1 MRRATRLILISGD
14 EGLVAQLSGWLERA
28 GVQVCERFPSLQA
41 LIAHG
46 HALEANPPDLVLVDL
61 KLPDYQ
67 GLDAFA
73 EVKVRAINIPVV
85 ALIDRSEAMLGPHL
99 LQMGAADYLFRD
111 ALSAPLLEHVI
122 QRAWERQRVQNN
134 LSEYLQELYASEA
147 RFRAILQ
154 HYPDGLLILDAEGRI
169 LMANDEAQRLLG
181 YTEAHLVG
189 QPLEAF
195 VREETPG
202 FVRVLG
208 APGASWLRLR
218 IISCEEDDPCQMVLL
233 RPLTEAERQERFA
246 PNASETLPA
255 IILEALDEAVLVV
268 DEDGRV
274 VYANQAARTLLGEPH
289 RQITGRPLN
298 GMLTALM
305 PGERFD
311 RMMSWLE
318 LHGGTWQGLRRLE
331 SRSGSVQTFQ
341 VQLRLLSEPIF
352 GMVIVLRPVAGAVP
366 IG

>member
-1 MRRATRLILISGD
+1 
-14 EGLVAQLSGWLERA
+14 
-28 GVQVCERFPSLQA
+28 
-41 LIAHG
+41 
-46 HALEANPPDLVLVDL
+46 VLVDL

-122 QRAWERQRVQNN
+122 QRAWERQQVQNN

-169 LMANDEAQRLLG
+169 LMANDEAQQLLG
-181 YTEAHLVG
+181 YAEAHLVG

-202 FVRVLG
+202 F
-208 APGASWLRLR
+208 ARLIGTSDPIR
-218 IISCEEDDPCQMVLL
+218 LQVIPCEEDDPCRLVLL
-233 RPLTEAERQERFA
+233 RPLTESERQEMA
-246 PNASETLPA
+246 ASTAAQTLA
-255 IILEALDEAVLVV
+255 EIILEVLDEAVLVA
-268 DEDGRV
+268 DGAGRV
-274 VYANQAARTLLGEPH
+274 VYANQAAAALMGKPH
-289 RQITGRPLN
+289 RQLTGRPLN
-298 GMLTALM
+298 GMLTTLM

-318 LHGGTWQGLRRLE
+318 LHGGIWQGIRRLE

-352 GMVIVLRPVAGAVP
+352 GMVIVLRPVVGEVP

>member
-14 EGLVAQLSGWLERA
+14 ERLGAHLSGWLECA

-46 HALEANPPDLVLVDL
+46 HALEADPPDLVLVDL
-61 KLPDYQ
+61 KLADYQ

-111 ALSAPLLEHVI
+111 ALSAPLLEHVV
-122 QRAWERQRVQNN
+122 QRALERQHVQNN
-134 LSEYLQELYASEA
+134 LSEYLQELYTSEA

-181 YTEAHLVG
+181 YAEAHLVG

-195 VREETPG
+195 VQEETPG
-202 FVRVLG
+202 FVWVPG
-208 APGASWLRLR
+208 APGSSRLRLR
-218 IISCEEDDPCQMVLL
+218 IISCEEDDPCQLVLL
-233 RPLTEAERQERFA
+233 RPLTEVEREEMVTDGSFGIL
-246 PNASETLPA
+246 PET
-255 IILEALDEAVLVV
+255 ILQLLDEAVLVA
-268 DEDGRV
+268 DGNGHL
-274 VYANQAARTLLGEPH
+274 VYANRAALSLLGRPH
-289 RQITGRPLN
+289 RQIMGQPLN
-298 GMLTALM
+298 GMLSALM

-311 RMMSWLE
+311 RLMSWLE
-318 LHGGTWQGLRRLE
+318 LQGGIWQGTRQLE
-331 SRSGSVQTFQ
+331 NGHDSPRTYQI
-341 VQLRLLSEPIF
+341 QLRLLQAPAT
-352 GMVIVLRPVAGAVP
+352 GVLIVLRPIAGEVSV
-366 IG
+366 G

>member
-1 MRRATRLILISGD
+1 M
-14 EGLVAQLSGWLERA
+14 
-28 GVQVCERFPSLQA
+28 QVCERFPSLQA
-41 LIAHG
+41 LITHW
-46 HALEANPPDLVLVDL
+46 HALEADPPDLVLVDL

-147 RFRAILQ
+147 RFRTILQ

-181 YTEAHLVG
+181 YAEAHLVG

-202 FVRVLG
+202 F
-208 APGASWLRLR
+208 ARLIGMSDPIR
-218 IISCEEDDPCQMVLL
+218 LQVIPCEEDDPCRLVLL
-233 RPLTEAERQERFA
+233 RPLTESERQEMA
-246 PNASETLPA
+246 ASTAAQTLA
-255 IILEALDEAVLVV
+255 EIILEVLDEAVLVA
-268 DEDGRV
+268 DGEGRV
-274 VYANQAARTLLGEPH
+274 VYANQAAAALMGKPH
-289 RQITGRPLN
+289 RQLTGRPLN
-298 GMLTALM
+298 GMLTTLM

-318 LHGGTWQGLRRLE
+318 LHGGIWQGIRRLE

-352 GMVIVLRPVAGAVP
+352 GMVILLRPVVGEVP

>member
-1 MRRATRLILISGD
+1 MRTIPFA
-14 EGLVAQLSGWLERA
+14 E
-28 GVQVCERFPSLQA
+28 A

-46 HALEANPPDLVLVDL
+46 HDLEADPPDLVLVDL

-147 RFRAILQ
+147 RFRTILQ

-181 YTEAHLVG
+181 YAEAHLVG

-195 VREETPG
+195 VREESPG

-218 IISCEEDDPCQMVLL
+218 IISCEEDDPCQLVLL
-233 RPLTEAERQERFA
+233 RPLTEAERQEMVALRR
-246 PNASETLPA
+246 TLPKRCRRSFWRRSTKPCWWSMKTDVWCMP
-255 IILEALDEAVLVV
+255 IKRH
-268 DEDGRV
+268 GRCW
-274 VYANQAARTLLGEPH
+274 ASRIARSQAGHSTEC
-289 RQITGRPLN
+289 
-298 GMLTALM
+298 
-305 PGERFD
+305 
-311 RMMSWLE
+311 S
-318 LHGGTWQGLRRLE
+318 RRLC
-331 SRSGSVQTFQ
+331 RVSGS
-341 VQLRLLSEPIF
+341 
-352 GMVIVLRPVAGAVP
+352 

>member
-1 MRRATRLILISGD
+1 M
-14 EGLVAQLSGWLERA
+14 
-28 GVQVCERFPSLQA
+28 CERFPSLQA
-41 LIAHG
+41 LITHW
-46 HALEANPPDLVLVDL
+46 HALEADPPDLVLVDL

-147 RFRAILQ
+147 RFRTILQ

-181 YTEAHLVG
+181 YAEAHLVG

-202 FVRVLG
+202 F
-208 APGASWLRLR
+208 ARLIGMSDPIR
-218 IISCEEDDPCQMVLL
+218 LQVIPCEEDDPCRLVLL
-233 RPLTEAERQERFA
+233 RPLTESERQEMA
-246 PNASETLPA
+246 ASTAAQTLA
-255 IILEALDEAVLVV
+255 EIILEVLDEAVLVA
-268 DEDGRV
+268 DGEGRV
-274 VYANQAARTLLGEPH
+274 VYANQAAAALMGKPH
-289 RQITGRPLN
+289 RQLTGRPLN
-298 GMLTALM
+298 GMLTTLM

-318 LHGGTWQGLRRLE
+318 LHGGIWQGIRRLE

-352 GMVIVLRPVAGAVP
+352 GMVILLRPVVGEVP

>member
-1 MRRATRLILISGD
+1 MRRANRLILISGD

-41 LIAHG
+41 LITHG
-46 HALEANPPDLVLVDL
+46 HALEADPPDLVLVDL

-85 ALIDRSEAMLGPHL
+85 ALLDRSEAVLGPHL

-111 ALSAPLLEHVI
+111 ALSAPLLEHVV

-134 LSEYLQELYASEA
+134 LSEYLQELYTSEA

-195 VREETPG
+195 VQEETPG
-202 FVRVLG
+202 FVRVSG
-208 APGASWLRLR
+208 APGSSRLRLR
-218 IISCEEDDPCQMVLL
+218 IIPCEEDDPCQLVLL
-233 RPLTEAERQERFA
+233 RPLTEAERQEMLA

-255 IILEALDEAVLVV
+255 IILEAFDEVVLVV
-268 DEDGRV
+268 DEGGHV
-274 VYANQAARTLLGEPH
+274 VYANRAAESLMGTPH
-289 RQITGRPLN
+289 RQLVGRPLN

-311 RMMSWLE
+311 RLVSWLE
-318 LHGGTWQGLRRLE
+318 LQGGTWQGIRRLE
-331 SRSGSVQTFQ
+331 NRSGSVQTFQ
-341 VQLRLLSEPIF
+341 VQLQLLSEPIF
-352 GMVIVLRPVAGAVP
+352 GMVIVMRSVAGEVP

>member
-1 MRRATRLILISGD
+1 MRRAARLILISGD
-14 EGLVAQLSGWLERA
+14 EGLEAQLSSWLERA

-41 LIAHG
+41 LITHW
-46 HALEANPPDLVLVDL
+46 HALEADPPDLVLVDL

-147 RFRAILQ
+147 RFRTILQ

-181 YTEAHLVG
+181 YAEAHLVG

-202 FVRVLG
+202 F
-208 APGASWLRLR
+208 ARLIGMSDPIR
-218 IISCEEDDPCQMVLL
+218 LQVIPCEEDDPCRLVLL
-233 RPLTEAERQERFA
+233 RPLTESERQEMA
-246 PNASETLPA
+246 ASTAAQTLA
-255 IILEALDEAVLVV
+255 EIILEVLDEAVLVA
-268 DEDGRV
+268 DGEGRV
-274 VYANQAARTLLGEPH
+274 VYANQAAAALMGKPH
-289 RQITGRPLN
+289 RQLTGRPLN
-298 GMLTALM
+298 GMLTTLM

-318 LHGGTWQGLRRLE
+318 LHGGIWQGIRRLE

-352 GMVIVLRPVAGAVP
+352 GMVILLRPVVGEVP

>member
-1 MRRATRLILISGD
+1 MRRAARLILISGE
-14 EGLVAQLSGWLERA
+14 EGLEAQLSSWLERA

-41 LIAHG
+41 LITHW
-46 HALEANPPDLVLVDL
+46 HALEADPPDLVLVDL
-61 KLPDYQ
+61 NLPDYQ

-99 LQMGAADYLFRD
+99 LQMGAADYLLRD
-111 ALSAPLLEHVI
+111 ALSAPLLEHVV

-169 LMANDEAQRLLG
+169 LMANEEAQRLLG
-181 YTEAHLVG
+181 YAEAHLVG

-195 VREETPG
+195 VQEETPG
-202 FVRVLG
+202 FVRALR
-208 APGASWLRLR
+208 APGSSRLRLR
-218 IISCEEDDPCQMVLL
+218 IIPCEEDDPCQLVLL
-233 RPLTEAERQERFA
+233 RPLTEAEQQERFA
-246 PNASETLPA
+246 SNASETLPEV
-255 IILEALDEAVLVV
+255 ILEALDEAVLVV
-268 DEDGRV
+268 DEVGRV
-274 VYANQAARTLLGEPH
+274 VYANRTARTLLGEPH

-318 LHGGTWQGLRRLE
+318 LHGGIWQGIRRLE

-352 GMVIVLRPVAGAVP
+352 GMVIVLRPVVGEVP